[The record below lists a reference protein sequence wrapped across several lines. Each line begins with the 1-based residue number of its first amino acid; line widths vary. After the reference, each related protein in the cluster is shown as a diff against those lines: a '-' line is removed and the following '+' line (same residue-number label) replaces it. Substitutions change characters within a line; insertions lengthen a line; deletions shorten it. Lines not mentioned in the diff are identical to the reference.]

1 VSRLTTSS
9 RLATVGLAALAAATV
24 GLVAVALRSS
34 SSGVNKNP
42 ASSADTYLTSSDTPS
57 GTKSAPSSPTA
68 TPTGTATGT
77 ATATAA
83 PAAPLQ
89 TMLVAVDDKQAWRVH
104 TGSCSAGG
112 ATLAITTD
120 GGRTWTDTKAPLGT
134 IVRVRP
140 NDAKSAFVVGADKP
154 CAAELSRTTDGGG
167 SWASTKDVGSAWFR
181 DPKNP
186 NVVGGPGSSTSRP
199 CEKGEVLDL
208 AVVSTSTARVLCADG
223 VIRSTANTG
232 SSWTGSGDA
241 SGAVALAVLSSK
253 PAEIFVA
260 RVNAPD
266 CAGIQIWRV
275 DQRAAPSCITTS
287 LPENPGQIS
296 LSLVTGGG
304 WLSVGDATMR
314 STDGLVTWSAS

>member
-1 VSRLTTSS
+1 MGQLTVSS

-24 GLVAVALRSS
+24 VLVAVALRSNDT
-34 SSGVNKNP
+34 SGVDRSP
-42 ASSADTYLTSSDTPS
+42 VSSADTSPTPS
-57 GTKSAPSSPTA
+57 HTGSAASSPT
-68 TPTGTATGT
+68 TAAT

-83 PAAPLQ
+83 LGAPLQ
-89 TMLVAVDDKQAWRVH
+89 TMLVAIDDKAAWRVH

-112 ATLAITTD
+112 ATLATTGD

-140 NDAKSAFVVGADKP
+140 TDAKTAFVIGADTP
-154 CAAELSRTTDGGG
+154 CAAELSTTSDGGRA
-167 SWASTKDVGSAWFR
+167 WASTKDVGSAWFR
-181 DPKNP
+181 DLKNP
-186 NVVGGPGSSTSRP
+186 KVVAGPGSSTSRP
-199 CEKGEVLDL
+199 CDGREVLDL

-232 SSWTGSGDA
+232 STWTGSGNA

-253 PAEIFVA
+253 PAQIFVA

-266 CAGIQIWRV
+266 CAGVQIWRV
-275 DQRAAPSCITTS
+275 DQRTAPSCITTS

-296 LSLVTGGG
+296 LSLFDGGG
-304 WLSVGDATMR
+304 WLAVGDTTRR

>member
-1 VSRLTTSS
+1 VGQLTVSS
-9 RLATVGLAALAAATV
+9 RLATVGLVVLAAATV
-24 GLVAVALRSS
+24 GLVGVALRSNDT
-34 SSGVNKNP
+34 SGVDKSP
-42 ASSADTYLTSSDTPS
+42 VSSAGTSSTPS
-57 GTKSAPSSPTA
+57 DTGSAASSPTA
-68 TPTGTATGT
+68 P

-83 PAAPLQ
+83 LAAPLQ
-89 TMLVAVDDKQAWRVH
+89 TMLVAIDDKQAWRVH

-112 ATLAITTD
+112 ATLATTSD
-120 GGRTWTDTKAPLGT
+120 GGRTWTDTKAPLRA

-140 NDAKSAFVVGADKP
+140 TDAKTAFVIGADTP

-167 SWASTKDVGSAWFR
+167 TWASTKDVGSAWFR

-186 NVVGGPGSSTSRP
+186 KVVGGPGSSTSRP
-199 CEKGEVLDL
+199 CDGREVLDL
-208 AVVSTSTARVLCADG
+208 AVLSTSTARVLCADG

-232 SSWTGSGDA
+232 STWTGSGNA

-253 PAEIFVA
+253 PAQIFVA

-266 CAGIQIWRV
+266 CAGVQIWRV
-275 DQRAAPSCITTS
+275 DRRAAPSCITTS

-296 LSLVTGGG
+296 LSLFDGGG
-304 WLSVGDATMR
+304 WLAVGDTTRR

>member
-1 VSRLTTSS
+1 MGL
-9 RLATVGLAALAAATV
+9 VGLFALDVVLV
-24 GLVAVALRSS
+24 GVALRSNDT
-34 SSGVNKNP
+34 SGVDKSP
-42 ASSADTYLTSSDTPS
+42 VSSAGTSSTPS
-57 GTKSAPSSPTA
+57 DTGSAASSPTA
-68 TPTGTATGT
+68 P

-83 PAAPLQ
+83 LAAPLQ
-89 TMLVAVDDKQAWRVH
+89 TMLVAIDDKAAWRVH

-120 GGRTWTDTKAPLGT
+120 AGRTWTDTKASLGT

-140 NDAKSAFVVGADKP
+140 TDAKTAFVIGADKP
-154 CAAELSRTTDGGG
+154 CVAELSRTTDGGG
-167 SWASTKDVGSAWFR
+167 TWASTKDVGSAWFR

-186 NVVGGPGSSTSRP
+186 NVVGSPGSSTSRP
-199 CEKGEVLDL
+199 CEGGEVLDL
-208 AVVSTSTARVLCADG
+208 AVLSTSTARVLCSDG

-232 SSWTGSGDA
+232 STWTGSGDA

-253 PAEIFVA
+253 PAQIFVA

-266 CAGIQIWRV
+266 CAGVQIWRV

-296 LSLVTGGG
+296 LSLFDGGG
-304 WLSVGDATMR
+304 WLAVGDTTRR